1 MIRISRR
8 LHSLLFIATASAA
21 LAAGGAGA
29 FAQVPDAAQ
38 GTAAPGR
45 VQENL
50 APRPFEPSLS
60 PSIEVKDVILQ
71 AAPAGAEN
79 IRFELSGVQIDGLTA
94 FTPAQL
100 EPIYANKLGT
110 TVSLADVYA
119 IATALTTHYRNNG
132 YILTQVIVPPQ
143 TIDGGIVH
151 LQAVEGYIDNVT
163 VEGKDKENALK
174 LIRAYAAGLKTGK
187 PLNVRDLERQLLLIN
202 DLPGVEAR
210 SVISPSPSATGGAD
224 LRIIVERD
232 PFEAVVSVNNYG
244 SRYLGPN
251 QLDMMAAANSLLGLN
266 ERMTAQMV
274 TTLGSELNY
283 AAVGYD
289 QPVGRYGTIVSLAAN
304 YSNTDPGFDLKPFDV
319 KGRSE
324 FYSLKVAHPF
334 IRSRHQNLTLYTQ
347 LDSRDVYSKSIVDR
361 RTDHIRA
368 LRLGGRYEFLDTLFG
383 AGVNSAELEIAKG
396 LGILGASDEG
406 DAALSRALADPQ
418 FFKGNL
424 ELQRLQR
431 VSSQVNVLVAARGQW
446 SADPLLSAE
455 EFGVGGIDTGR
466 AYDPS
471 EIIGD
476 DGVSGKIEVQWN
488 EPKKISFVEDYQLF
502 GFFDAGKVWNQDATT
517 STQKVNSLTST
528 GLGLRTT
535 LPRQFSAD
543 LTLAVPLSREIQ
555 TEKDKD
561 ARLYFNLSKRF

>member
-1 MIRISRR
+1 MTRNPCTYR
-8 LHSLLFIATASAA
+8 SLLFIATASIA
-21 LAAGGAGA
+21 LTIATNAL
-29 FAQVPDAAQ
+29 AQVPDAAQ

-45 VQENL
+45 VQESL
-50 APRPFEPSLS
+50 EQKEFVPSVAPSV
-60 PSIEVKDVILQ
+60 EVKDVILQ
-71 AAPAGAEN
+71 AAPEGADK
-79 IRFELSGVQIDGLTA
+79 IRFELRSVQIDGLTA

-143 TIDGGIVH
+143 TIDGGVVH

-163 VEGKDKENALK
+163 VEGTDKENALK
-174 LIRAYAAGLKTGK
+174 LIRAYAAHIKTGG
-187 PLNVRDLERQLLLIN
+187 PLNVRDLERHLLLIN
-202 DLPGVEAR
+202 DLPGVSAR
-210 SVISPSPSATGGAD
+210 SVISPSPSAAGGAD

-232 PFEAVVSVNNYG
+232 PFEAIVSVNNYG

-251 QLDMMAAANSLLGLN
+251 QLDMMAAANSLFGLN
-266 ERMTAQMV
+266 ERLTAQMV

-283 AAVGYD
+283 AALGYD
-289 QPVGRYGTIVSLAAN
+289 QPVGSYGTMVSLATN
-304 YSNTDPGFDLKPFDV
+304 FSNTDPGFDLKPFDV

-334 IRSRHQNLTLYTQ
+334 IRSRQENLTGYAV
-347 LDSRDVYSKSIVDR
+347 LDSRDVYSKSLVDR
-361 RTDHIRA
+361 RRDHIRA
-368 LRLGGRYEFLDTLFG
+368 ARLGGSFEFLDTLFG
-383 AGVNSAELEIAKG
+383 AGVNRAEIEIAKG

-406 DAALSRALADPQ
+406 DSELSRSLADPQ

-431 VSSQVNVLVAARGQW
+431 VTSQVNLLVAAKGQW
-446 SADPLLSAE
+446 SADPLLSSE
-455 EFGVGGIDTGR
+455 EFGVGGLDTGR

-476 DGVSGKIEVQWN
+476 DGVSGKIEIQWN
-488 EPKKISFVEDYQLF
+488 EPKKISFVEDYQIF

-535 LPRQFSAD
+535 LPRQFDAD
-543 LTLAVPLSREIQ
+543 VAVAFPLSREIQ
-555 TEKDKD
+555 TEDDKSP
-561 ARLYFNLSKRF
+561 RFYFNLSKRF